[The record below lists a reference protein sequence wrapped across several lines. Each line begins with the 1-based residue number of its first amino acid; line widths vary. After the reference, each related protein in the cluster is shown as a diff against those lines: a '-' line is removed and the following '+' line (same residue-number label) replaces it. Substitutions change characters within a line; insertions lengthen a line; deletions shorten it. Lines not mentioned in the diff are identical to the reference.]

1 MAKNKIILALASLS
15 LAITANAQKA
25 ASKKSAA
32 SVASKIT
39 TLSRVNLPS
48 EKAFQSKDVG
58 ISMPAAKKFVDIQ
71 IKSVKSPDLVVIPN
85 YQPLPVLDQAKV
97 VVKPEHIAQIPVVK
111 PLDFGAEP
119 LLNETQSDIKNLV
132 EIKPEEYKMIQAL
145 IFMEYNKRYDLAMS
159 LFVELM
165 DVPQYSQQATYH
177 YAETALG
184 LKLFSEF
191 REKMLQVS
199 REAKDPMVKKMAVE
213 SLVKNM
219 QYLQISDIELV
230 DPVAKQLDVDTVNF
244 PAYLLKKAKYYS
256 EKGNLKEFENALL
269 MIPTDA
275 PEYKEGTL
283 LKAILNYRRG
293 QVDEGITEL
302 EVLWPLVEEKKKDQI
317 RNLTALTL
325 ARLYFQK
332 GEYKTAYKYYLLVDK
347 TSGQWLQ
354 SMVEQAWT
362 QILANDNIGA
372 AGNMF
377 TLHTEFFSKAFAPET
392 YVVRTVGYL
401 NLCQYGDGV
410 HVLED
415 LNKRYKKV
423 QEELESY
430 QKANSQGMAYYDLV
444 KAFLKNPK
452 QESFDSVP
460 RAFVVELGRHPTYTN
475 IQTQINAYEDE
486 NSRFNKV
493 TIDLIRKERDARLEM
508 LKAKNEFTQAQRD
521 GKKGDGLRN
530 LEKKYLSRGVEHLI
544 YSRARNGIKKMRE
557 AALARLMKEENI
569 LREKAGKNLQVRFG
583 EMVGSLD
590 RLIDQQEVLSYEIYS
605 GAGEH
610 IRYQMAGG
618 EGKQETKAPA
628 SLTPDDKD
636 SYAWKFKGEVWDDEI
651 GHYRS
656 SLKNVC
662 PQDENERT
670 PSSENASTDGQD
682 DNEKH
687 N

>member
-1 MAKNKIILALASLS
+1 MAKNKIILAFTSLS
-15 LAITANAQKA
+15 LVLTAAQAQKTA
-25 ASKKSAA
+25 PKKAA
-32 SVASKIT
+32 SVATLAKIP
-39 TLSRVNLPS
+39 TLKRLSLPA
-48 EKAFQSKDVG
+48 EKSFQPKDINVA
-58 ISMPAAKKFVDIQ
+58 MPATKKFIEVKVKNIQ
-71 IKSVKSPDLVVIPN
+71 SPSLIVIP
-85 YQPLPVLDQAKV
+85 QFKPPVTADVAKV
-97 VVKPEHIAQIPVVK
+97 IVKPDHIVQIPFVK
-111 PLDFGAEP
+111 PLDFGPQPLINEP
-119 LLNETQSDIKNLV
+119 QSDIKNLV
-132 EIKPEEYKMIQAL
+132 EIKPDEYKMIQAL
-145 IFMEYNKRYDLAMS
+145 IFMEYNKRYDLAMP

-165 DVPQYSQQATYH
+165 DVPEYSQQATYH

-199 REAKDPMVKKMAVE
+199 KDAKDPMVKKMAVE
-213 SLVKNM
+213 SLVRNM
-219 QYLQISDIELV
+219 QYLQVSDIELI
-230 DPVAKQLDVDTVNF
+230 DPVAKSLDVDTINHA
-244 PAYLLKKAKYYS
+244 PYLLRKAKYYS
-256 EKGNLKEFENALL
+256 EKGNLKEFENALI
-269 MIPTDA
+269 MIPTEA

-302 EVLWPLVEEKKKDQI
+302 EVLWPLVEDKKKDQI

-332 GEYKTAYKYYLLVDK
+332 GDYKMAYKFYLLVDK
-347 TSGQWLQ
+347 SSGQWLQ

-377 TLHTEFFSKAFAPET
+377 TLHTEFFSKAYAPET

-410 HVLED
+410 HILDD

-423 QEELESY
+423 QEGLESY
-430 QKANSQGMAYYDLV
+430 QKSNTAGMDYYDLV
-444 KAFLKNPK
+444 KSFLKNPK
-452 QESFDSVP
+452 QESFDGIP
-460 RAFVVELGRHPTYTN
+460 RSFIVELGRHPSYMN
-475 IQTQINAYEDE
+475 IQAQINSYEDE

-493 TIDLIRKERDARLEM
+493 TIDLIRKEREARLEM
-508 LKAKNEFTQAQRD
+508 LKAKNEFTQGQRD
-521 GKKGDGLRN
+521 GKKGDTLRN
-530 LEKKYLSRGVEHLI
+530 LEKKYLAKGVEHLI

-557 AALARLMKEENI
+557 AALVRLTKEENA
-569 LREKAGKNLQVRFG
+569 LREKAGKNLQSRFG
-583 EMVGSLD
+583 ELVATLD

-610 IRYQMAGG
+610 IRFQMAGG
-618 EGKQETKAPA
+618 QTKQPDKQPA

-636 SYAWKFKGEVWDDEI
+636 NYSWKHKGEVWDDEI

-656 SLKNVC
+656 SLKDVC
-662 PQDENERT
+662 PAEDGERT
-670 PSSENASTDGQD
+670 PSSDNASTEGND
-682 DNEKH
+682 DKGT
-687 N
+687 

>member
-1 MAKNKIILALASLS
+1 MKIILHLTFSVASLS
-15 LAITANAQKA
+15 LAFTAYAQKA
-25 ASKKSAA
+25 PPQQTAVSATP
-32 SVASKIT
+32 KLT
-39 TLSRVNLPS
+39 TYKRVNLPPEKDFQAQGVS
-48 EKAFQSKDVG
+48 ISLPPPKAF
-58 ISMPAAKKFVDIQ
+58 VDL
-71 IKSVKSPDLVVIPN
+71 KVNSVKSPEVIIIPKFK
-85 YQPLPVLDQAKV
+85 PLSEVQAAKIV
-97 VVKPEHIAQIPVVK
+97 RTDAIAQIPLIP
-111 PLDFGAEP
+111 PLDLGPEP
-119 LLNETQSDIKNLV
+119 IISEPQTEVKNLV

-145 IFMEYNKRYDLAMS
+145 IFMESQKRYDLAMP

-165 DVPQYSQQATYH
+165 AVPEYAQQATFH

-184 LKLFSEF
+184 LRLFSEF
-191 REKMLQVS
+191 REKMLRVS
-199 REAKDPMVKKMAVE
+199 KEANDPVIKKMAVE

-219 QYLQISDIELV
+219 KYLQVSDVELI
-230 DPVAKQLDVDTVNF
+230 DPVAKSFDVDTINY
-244 PAYLLKKAKYYS
+244 PPYLLKKAKYFS
-256 EKGNLKEFENALL
+256 EQGNLKEFENALL
-269 MIPTDA
+269 ALPTDA
-275 PEYKEGTL
+275 PEYKEGAL

-293 QVDEGITEL
+293 QIDEGITEL
-302 EVLWPLVEEKKKDQI
+302 EVLWPLVEAQKKDQI

-332 GEYKTAYKYYLLVDK
+332 AEYKSAYKFYLLVDK
-347 TSGQWLQ
+347 SSGQWLQ

-377 TLHTEFFSKAFAPET
+377 TLHTEFFSKAYAPET

-401 NLCQYGDGV
+401 NLCQYGDGM
-410 HVLED
+410 HILED
-415 LNKRYKKV
+415 LNKRYKKL
-423 QEELESY
+423 QETLEAF
-430 QKANSQGMAYYDLV
+430 QKTNTDGMSYYDLV
-444 KAFLKNPK
+444 KNFLKNPK
-452 QESFDSVP
+452 QEFFDSIP
-460 RAFVVELGRHPTYTN
+460 RAFIVELGRHPSYMN
-475 IQTQINAYEDE
+475 LQTQINAYEDE

-493 TIDLIRKERDARLEM
+493 TIDLIRKEREARLEM

-521 GKKGDGLRN
+521 GKKGDSLRN

-544 YSRARNGIKKMRE
+544 YSRARTGIKKMRE
-557 AALARLMKEENI
+557 AALARLVQEENA
-569 LREKAGKNLQVRFG
+569 LREKAGLNLQARYG
-583 EMVGSLD
+583 ELVSTLD

-618 EGKQETKAPA
+618 EAKKNDKQPS

-636 SYAWKFKGEVWDDEI
+636 NYAWKFKGEVWDDEI

-662 PQDENERT
+662 PASESERL
-670 PSSENASTDGQD
+670 PSSESAATMSE
-682 DNEKH
+682 EKESE